1 MNIEVMN
8 RAGSVASTSD
18 GLKRPYVSIVA
29 PCYNEQESLPEFHRR
44 VSEVCR
50 KECGDDYEIVLV
62 NDGSRDSTWPMMC
75 AMAEKDK
82 HIVAV
87 GLSRNHGHQLALTAG
102 LNVCRG
108 ERILILDADL
118 QDPPELLGD
127 MLKLMDQ
134 GNDVVYGQRRSRAGE
149 TWFKKATAKAF
160 YRVLNR
166 MVDVDM
172 PMDVAE
178 FQLLSRRALDV
189 LNSMPEQHRFV
200 SGMIS
205 WIGFKQAP
213 LAYERHARFA
223 GETKYPF
230 ATMLAL
236 AFDAITGFSVRP
248 LKIASYFAGIFA
260 MVGFMLFLYA
270 FWSWLVHDTVEGWTS
285 LIMVVVIL
293 GSANMLVLG
302 VIGEYLGRLY
312 MDSKQ
317 RPLFLIDRV
326 VRGSE
331 KAGL

>member
-1 MNIEVMN
+1 MDIDVIN
-8 RAGSVASTSD
+8 RAGRETSYAPTT
-18 GLKRPYVSIVA
+18 KRPYVSIVA

-75 AMAEKDK
+75 AMAETDP

-134 GNDVVYGQRRSRAGE
+134 GNDVVYGRRNSRAGE

-166 MVDVDM
+166 LVDVDM

-189 LNSMPEQHRFV
+189 LNSMPEQNRFV
-200 SGMIS
+200 CGMIS

-213 LAYERHARFA
+213 LLYERHARFA

-230 ATMLAL
+230 TKMLAL
-236 AFDAITGFSVRP
+236 AVDAITGFSVRP
-248 LKIASYFAGIFA
+248 LKIASYFAGFFA
-260 MVGFMLFLYA
+260 LVGFLLFLYA
-270 FWSWLVHDTVEGWTS
+270 FYSWIWHDTVEGWTS
-285 LIMVVVIL
+285 LIMVVVVL

-331 KAGL
+331 KAR

>member
-1 MNIEVMN
+1 MSIEVLH
-8 RAGSVASTSD
+8 RAGSVAHASD

-62 NDGSRDSTWPMMC
+62 NDGSRDSTWPLMC

-134 GNDVVYGQRRSRAGE
+134 GNDVVYGQRASRAGE

-200 SGMIS
+200 SGMIG
-205 WIGFKQAP
+205 WIGFKQVP
-213 LAYERHARFA
+213 LSYERNARFA

-248 LKIASYFAGIFA
+248 LKIASYFAGFFA
-260 MVGFMLFLYA
+260 VAGFLLFVYALY
-270 FWSWLVHDTVEGWTS
+270 SWIAHDAVEGWTS

-312 MDSKQ
+312 MESKQ

-331 KAGL
+331 KAGP

>member
-1 MNIEVMN
+1 MSIEVLH
-8 RAGSVASTSD
+8 RAGSVAHSSD
-18 GLKRPYVSIVA
+18 GLKRPYMSIVA

-62 NDGSRDSTWPMMC
+62 NDGSRDSTWPLMC

-134 GNDVVYGQRRSRAGE
+134 GNDVVYGQRASRAGE

-160 YRVLNR
+160 YRVLNH

-205 WIGFKQAP
+205 WIGFKQVP
-213 LAYERHARFA
+213 LSYERHARFA

-248 LKIASYFAGIFA
+248 LKIASYFAGFFA
-260 MVGFMLFLYA
+260 VAGFLLFVYALY
-270 FWSWLVHDTVEGWTS
+270 SWIAHDAVEGWTS

-331 KAGL
+331 KAGP

>member
-8 RAGSVASTSD
+8 RAGSVAQASD

-75 AMAEKDK
+75 AMAENDK

-134 GNDVVYGQRRSRAGE
+134 GNDVVYGQRASRAGE

-205 WIGFKQAP
+205 WIGFKQVP

-248 LKIASYFAGIFA
+248 LKIASYFAGFFGLA
-260 MVGFMLFLYA
+260 GLLLFLYA
-270 FWSWLVHDTVEGWTS
+270 LYSWVAHDTVEGWTS

-331 KAGL
+331 KAGR

>member
-1 MNIEVMN
+1 
-8 RAGSVASTSD
+8 
-18 GLKRPYVSIVA
+18 
-29 PCYNEQESLPEFHRR
+29 
-44 VSEVCR
+44 
-50 KECGDDYEIVLV
+50 
-62 NDGSRDSTWPMMC
+62 
-75 AMAEKDK
+75 
-82 HIVAV
+82 
-87 GLSRNHGHQLALTAG
+87 
-102 LNVCRG
+102 
-108 ERILILDADL
+108 
-118 QDPPELLGD
+118 
-127 MLKLMDQ
+127 
-134 GNDVVYGQRRSRAGE
+134 
-149 TWFKKATAKAF
+149 
-160 YRVLNR
+160 
-166 MVDVDM
+166 
-172 PMDVAE
+172 VAE

-248 LKIASYFAGIFA
+248 LKIASYFAGFFA
-260 MVGFMLFLYA
+260 LAGFLLFAYALY
-270 FWSWLVHDTVEGWTS
+270 SWILHDTVEGWTS

-331 KAGL
+331 KTGR